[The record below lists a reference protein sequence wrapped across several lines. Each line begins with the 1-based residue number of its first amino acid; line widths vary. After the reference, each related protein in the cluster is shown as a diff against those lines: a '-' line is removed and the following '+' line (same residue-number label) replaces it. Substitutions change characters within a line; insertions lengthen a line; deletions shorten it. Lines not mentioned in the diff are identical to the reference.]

1 MEEKKTIPVTPPVTA
16 ARRVFPVDG
25 RDRALLVL
33 AWGVGVLCAEA
44 LLWGLSGL
52 VMTLLAAAWYGV
64 LFWYGGAAPL
74 ARRENRLLLYAV
86 GLLALTFVLFANPW
100 LRLWNTLA
108 LVLLMGIQMGGW
120 PGMEVYSVGTSA
132 MLGERFLRVMGGL
145 FGYLGAPVQALGS
158 IRGLSR
164 KKMPYVLGA
173 LLVCVPLLMVLF
185 PLLTSADALF
195 AQVTR
200 RAADWFDE
208 HLALW
213 ALRLIFGLL
222 VAPFLFGLLYSLRRP
237 EPLKRL
243 TRPVEGLSMEAAGP
257 VTVLAVLDVLYAFFL
272 AVQCAAL
279 FGGADYLARAGIS
292 YASYA
297 RSGFFQLVAV
307 AAVNLAC
314 LLACLAL
321 CKGEGRGLR
330 MVQVLGTLLVAASGV
345 LLVSALWRMNLYV
358 GAYGLSFKRALTY
371 WGMAVLAVL
380 LAAAL
385 WKVWHR
391 HFRWFRVLLSVGAA
405 GWLLLNYANVDA
417 LVARYNIGRGLD
429 TGAILSASDGRLGAL
444 PALEEL
450 LEAQP
455 EETELRQAV
464 ETLRDSARWQAA
476 HWQTWSVAARRGQ

>member
-1 MEEKKTIPVTPPVTA
+1 MKNTVQTFKEAKKNHIKLAMLTAYDYSTAKLQDEAGINGILVGDSLGNVILGYEDTISVTMEDMIHH
-16 ARRVFPVDG
+16 
-25 RDRALLVL
+25 
-33 AWGVGVLCAEA
+33 
-44 LLWGLSGL
+44 
-52 VMTLLAAAWYGV
+52 
-64 LFWYGGAAPL
+64 GAAV
-74 ARRENRLLLYAV
+74 ARGAKN
-86 GLLALTFVLFANPW
+86 
-100 LRLWNTLA
+100 A
-108 LVLLMGIQMGGW
+108 LVVVDMPFMSYQTS
-120 PGMEVYSVGTSA
+120 VYDAVVNAGRLS
-132 MLGERFLRVMGGL
+132 
-145 FGYLGAPVQALGS
+145 APVQALGS

-391 HFRWFRVLLSVGAA
+391 HFRWFRVLRLSP
-405 GWLLLNYANVDA
+405 
-417 LVARYNIGRGLD
+417 RK
-429 TGAILSASDGRLGAL
+429 
-444 PALEEL
+444 
-450 LEAQP
+450 
-455 EETELRQAV
+455 
-464 ETLRDSARWQAA
+464 
-476 HWQTWSVAARRGQ
+476 